1 MDVSEISSCDTEY
14 QPTVTVIS
22 ASGTETVSTMCQ
34 SSSVVL
40 SPRTVKLRTISEHNN
55 NSLDSSEKCLL
66 PGDMETELEKER
78 ELIQRK
84 SASDRERS
92 RMRDMNDAFEKLR
105 SKLAHRKQPGKKM
118 SKIQAL
124 RHAIEYITDLEDTL
138 NMTARHTAGPAGA
151 YYHWARTRG
160 FVYARQKAQADSFNS
175 SIPST
180 FDMNFTQAHQA
191 QQFVAPDTFAATQS
205 PELMANLQT
214 QTTTPSSFPQS
225 YQ

>member
-1 MDVSEISSCDTEY
+1 MDVSEISNCETEY
-14 QPTVTVIS
+14 HANVTSIS
-22 ASGTETVSTMCQ
+22 ASASETEPTMCQ
-34 SSSVVL
+34 SSSTML
-40 SPRTVKLRTISEHNN
+40 STRTTDLRSLSDNN
-55 NSLDSSEKCLL
+55 NTLDSTEKCLL
-66 PGDMETELEKER
+66 PEDMESEIEKQR

-124 RHAIEYITDLEDTL
+124 RHAIEYINDLEDTL

-160 FVYARQKAQADSFNS
+160 FVYARQKAQADSFNNT
-175 SIPST
+175 IPAS

-191 QQFVAPDTFAATQS
+191 QQFASQDTFTATQS
-205 PELMANLQT
+205 PELMTNLQV
-214 QTTTPSSFPQS
+214 QTTTPSSFPPSFQ
-225 YQ
+225 